1 MAGDGAATIGRVP
14 STAVLGLGRA
24 GRDLVHMLSA
34 AGIPPCL
41 AWRRGVGAAT
51 VAGVAVAEGDLPST
65 IDAEL
70 IVLAVPDG
78 AIGPLSARLSREATL
93 AADTA
98 VLHLSGARPAAVIR
112 DAGLRTYCG
121 AMHPLQTLLGDGRPR
136 LPFTWVLEGDPIA
149 IARAELLVGE
159 LACDA
164 VRLGAAGKVR
174 YHAAATLAANH
185 LVALAR
191 VAERQLRLA
200 GLPGDRLPSLFIPL
214 MEAALAHVAR
224 EGTAAALTGP
234 LVRGDVDTVAGH
246 LQVLGDSPADRDV
259 YLALGEILLELAEER
274 GTDVESL
281 GALRVLFDGA
291 TCRPPKRG

>member
-1 MAGDGAATIGRVP
+1 
-14 STAVLGLGRA
+14 
-24 GRDLVHMLSA
+24 
-34 AGIPPCL
+34 
-41 AWRRGVGAAT
+41 
-51 VAGVAVAEGDLPST
+51 VAVAEGDLPST